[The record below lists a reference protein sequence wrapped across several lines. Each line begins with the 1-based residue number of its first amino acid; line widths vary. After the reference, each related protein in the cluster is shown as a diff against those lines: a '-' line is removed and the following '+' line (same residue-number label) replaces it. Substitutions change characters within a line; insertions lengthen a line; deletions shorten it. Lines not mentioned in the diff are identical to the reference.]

1 MQEVKFNIKTKD
13 CITNTTFKA
22 NEINFIRRAGEF
34 EQIDMLVM
42 KFFIELNIANISDSA
57 KIDLGNNKFET
68 DDYILLKNTYKN
80 LERTFENNYA
90 FKNIDNY
97 CLINTNNIYN
107 VNVNLKNKKAPKLE
121 IVFKDK
127 TTCTIITKNAEEIK
141 TNIDNRYVE
150 DICDFNIFN

>member
-90 FKNIDNY
+90 FKNIK
-97 CLINTNNIYN
+97 I
-107 VNVNLKNKKAPKLE
+107 
-121 IVFKDK
+121 
-127 TTCTIITKNAEEIK
+127 
-141 TNIDNRYVE
+141 TNIFY
-150 DICDFNIFN
+150 ISIIYISFYFFSIFGYNSTSSFIFKYNF